1 MRLFAFPVALS
12 LLVSP
17 AWAKDTNRIEEAPVR
32 DGAWHSKQQIYLL
45 GLTAQDGWYFVD
57 GGLRWKYLTYNG
69 SQKKP
74 SIADRV
80 TVHYEG
86 KLLDGTVFDSS
97 YERGEPA
104 TFGLGRLIKGWQ
116 LAIPQIAVGE
126 TIEVA
131 IPADLAYGP
140 TGSGPIPGGA
150 TLVFKIE
157 LLGIEGQ
164 PETAGT

>member
-1 MRLFAFPVALS
+1 MKFLIAATAFSLFAAPALGQEPES
-12 LLVSP
+12 V
-17 AWAKDTNRIEEAPVR
+17 EEAPVR
-32 DGAWHSKQQIYLL
+32 DGAWHSQQQLYLL
-45 GLTAQDGWYFVD
+45 GLNAQDGWYFVD

-86 KLLDGTVFDSS
+86 KLIDGTVFDSS

-104 TFGLGRLIKGWQ
+104 TFGLGRLIRGWQ

-126 TIEVA
+126 AIEVA
-131 IPADLAYGP
+131 IPSDLAYGP
-140 TGSGPIPGGA
+140 MGGGPIPGGA
-150 TLVFKIE
+150 TLIFKIE
-157 LLGIEGQ
+157 LLGIEGK
-164 PETAGT
+164 P